1 MFTAVTTTFIVSQK
15 HGLLIAYSSIIFSVL
30 RADRDYTNSSATRG
44 GGALIAVSELH
55 GVKRRF
61 DLEIIKECVW
71 IEILTKIIII
81 HV

>member
-1 MFTAVTTTFIVSQK
+1 
-15 HGLLIAYSSIIFSVL
+15 VL
-30 RADRDYTNSSATRG
+30 RADRDYTTSSATRG

-61 DLEIIKECVW
+61 DLEIINECVW

-81 HV
+81 YV